1 MGNVAADHHRIGL
14 AIELEIVGVGA
25 FSPHQDRIL
34 AARHRLADAELHQR
48 EGLRIVLQIHQRM
61 P

>member
-1 MGNVAADHHRIGL
+1 MGDAAADHHRVGL

-25 FSPHQDRIL
+25 FSAHQDRIL
-34 AARHRLADAELHQR
+34 ATRHRLSDAELHQR
-48 EGLRIVLQIHQRM
+48 EGLRIVLQIHQPM